1 LRLAPN
7 QAHKD
12 RRRAGA
18 SPAPTARLGFLL
30 SLGAIF
36 VAVSPSLA
44 QQREDV
50 GIPASVRPAA
60 LEGVGIEQRLDAQVP
75 LDLPFRD
82 EAGRAVHLSD
92 FFGKRPVLFALVYY
106 DCPMLCTEVL
116 NGLLSALNVVS
127 FDAGREF
134 EVVIVSFDPREKPA
148 DASAKKA
155 AYLSRYRR
163 PAADAGWHF
172 LTGEAPAIAEL
183 SKAVG
188 FRYRYDETLNQ
199 FAHASAVYVLTPSGR
214 ISRYFFGIEYAPKDL
229 RLAFVEAADSRIGTP
244 VDQIL
249 LYCFHY
255 DPKTGKYGAV
265 IVNIVRLAGAATV
278 AALALSIALMSRR
291 RRRLAAVPGGSR

>member
-1 LRLAPN
+1 MSRTVLV
-7 QAHKD
+7 
-12 RRRAGA
+12 
-18 SPAPTARLGFLL
+18 L
-30 SLGAIF
+30 SLGAILL
-36 VAVSPSLA
+36 AVSPSLA
-44 QQREDV
+44 QQREDP
-50 GIPASVRPAA
+50 GIPASARPAA
-60 LEGVGIEQRLDAQVP
+60 LEGVGIEQRLDTQVP

-92 FFGKRPVLFALVYY
+92 YFGKRPVLLALVYY
-106 DCPMLCTEVL
+106 DCPMLCTQVL

-134 EVVIVSFDPREKPA
+134 DVVVVSFDPREKPA

-155 AYLSRYRR
+155 AYLPRYRR
-163 PAADAGWHF
+163 PAADSGWHF

-199 FAHASAVYVLTPSGR
+199 FAHASAVYILTPSGR

-229 RLAFVEAADSRIGTP
+229 RLAFVEASDGRIGTP

-255 DPKTGKYGAV
+255 DPKLGKYGAV
-265 IVNIVRLAGAATV
+265 IVNIVRLSGVATV
-278 AALALSIALMSRR
+278 VLIGLSMLLMSRR
-291 RRRLAAVPGGSR
+291 RRRLQVLPGDSR